1 METWVTPFEQ
11 QPAPGDAAGSFPSPF
26 DELGPQALA
35 RQAAEVL
42 QAEFRAGFVA
52 PGIPA
57 AMLDG
62 PEGGKM
68 FGVLVVREPG
78 GRIGFLRSFSGMLA
92 GRWEVPGFVPPLFDR
107 EARERVE
114 PAGEAVVKALL
125 ARAEELRTSPEL
137 TGLRAAHEAQQAR
150 HAAERAE
157 LRTRHEERKRR
168 RHTLRAGLEASPE
181 ALHALDQ
188 ESRGDKAEKRRMDAA
203 HEAER
208 RELEPRRARLERR
221 LRALERLRWIV
232 CRALMKRLH
241 DTYAVPNARGERRPL
256 RALYAPGEPPSGAA
270 DCAAPKLLAHAFT
283 HGLRPLALA
292 EFWWGAP
299 PSSGGRASGAF
310 YAACRDK
317 CAPLLPFMLEGLRVS
332 PPRVF
337 APPAAVTEGLSV
349 VYEDAWIVVVEKPGG
364 LLSVPAKDTSVT
376 DSVLARLRA
385 RYPNATG
392 PLLVHRLDLDT
403 SGLLVAALEQADD
416 VVHVLEDVA
425 EALHGGE
432 RQGRPA
438 VEGEGAVDGEL
449 RGHARLRVA
458 VLEPALEQGAL
469 RVGVLPLPEE
479 HREELEDVADGGV
492 EELGRAAAVLLG
504 DQHEHGAGEGRGAH
518 VAEAAG
524 EAHPP
529 GAHGRPVH
537 GVVDDGRHLHAQQH
551 RRQGVDV
558 PLGDA
563 PGRLGGGEEH
573 QRDEHEGG
581 LGALH
586 GDVIEEGPQLRGNG
600 SLVDLLQR
608 IHQEGAVG
616 GLDTLEHAPELIGEV
631 DGNGCGHGLG
641 MRLWGERGGEGGQPS
656 SVCTRPYLCSNE

>member
-1 METWVTPFEQ
+1 METWFTPFEPR
-11 QPAPGDAAGSFPSPF
+11 PAPGDAAGSFPSPF
-26 DELGPQALA
+26 DELGPHALA

-125 ARAEELRTSPEL
+125 ARAEQLRTSPEL

-168 RHTLRAGLEASPE
+168 RHTRRAGLEASPE

-188 ESRGDKAEKRRMDAA
+188 ESRGDKAEKRRMEAA

-208 RELEPRRARLERR
+208 RELEPRLARLERR

-299 PSSGGRASGAF
+299 PSSGGRAAGAF

-332 PPRVF
+332 PPRLF

-364 LLSVPAKDTSVT
+364 LLSVPAKDTAVT

-385 RYPNATG
+385 RYPHATG

-403 SGLLVAALEQADD
+403 SGLLVAALDSRTHAALQRQFAQREI
-416 VVHVLEDVA
+416 HKRYVA
-425 EALHGGE
+425 W
-432 RQGRPA
+432 
-438 VEGEGAVDGEL
+438 VEGLVQGEEGTIDFPMRVDL
-449 RGHARLRVA
+449 DDRPRQIH
-458 VLEPALEQGAL
+458 
-469 RVGVLPLPEE
+469 
-479 HREELEDVADGGV
+479 D
-492 EELGRAAAVLLG
+492 
-504 DQHEHGAGEGRGAH
+504 
-518 VAEAAG
+518 
-524 EAHPP
+524 
-529 GAHGRPVH
+529 PVH
-537 GVVDDGRHLHAQQH
+537 GKSAVTRWRVLERRGRRTRVAFFPLTGRTHQLRVHAAHPLGLGAPIVGDRLYGHEDVRLHLHAESLSFQH
-551 RRQGVDV
+551 PETGQRVSFER
-558 PLGDA
+558 PA
-563 PGRLGGGEEH
+563 PF
-573 QRDEHEGG
+573 
-581 LGALH
+581 
-586 GDVIEEGPQLRGNG
+586 
-600 SLVDLLQR
+600 
-608 IHQEGAVG
+608 
-616 GLDTLEHAPELIGEV
+616 
-631 DGNGCGHGLG
+631 
-641 MRLWGERGGEGGQPS
+641 
-656 SVCTRPYLCSNE
+656 

>member
-1 METWVTPFEQ
+1 METWFTPFEP
-11 QPAPGDAAGSFPSPF
+11 QPDARDAAGAFPSPF
-26 DELGPQALA
+26 DELGPHALA
-35 RQAAEVL
+35 RRAAEVL

-68 FGVLVVREPG
+68 FGVLVVQAPG

-92 GRWEVPGFVPPLFDR
+92 GSWEVPGFVPPLFDR
-107 EARERVE
+107 EAREGVE

-168 RHTLRAGLEASPE
+168 RHTRRAELEASPE

-188 ESRGDKAEKRRMDAA
+188 ESRGDKAEKRRMEAA

-208 RELEPRRARLERR
+208 QELEPRRARMERR

-299 PSSGGRASGAF
+299 PSAGGRASGAF

-317 CAPLLPFMLEGLRVS
+317 CAPLLPFMLEGLWVA

-337 APPAAVTEGLSV
+337 APPAAVTGGLSV
-349 VYEDAWIVVVEKPGG
+349 VFEDAWLVVVEKPGG

-385 RYPNATG
+385 RYPHATG

-403 SGLLVAALEQADD
+403 SGLLVAALDSRTHAALQRQFAQREI
-416 VVHVLEDVA
+416 HKRYVA
-425 EALHGGE
+425 W
-432 RQGRPA
+432 
-438 VEGEGAVDGEL
+438 VEGLVQGEEGTIDFPMRVDL
-449 RGHARLRVA
+449 DDRPRQIH
-458 VLEPALEQGAL
+458 
-469 RVGVLPLPEE
+469 
-479 HREELEDVADGGV
+479 D
-492 EELGRAAAVLLG
+492 
-504 DQHEHGAGEGRGAH
+504 
-518 VAEAAG
+518 
-524 EAHPP
+524 
-529 GAHGRPVH
+529 PVH
-537 GVVDDGRHLHAQQH
+537 GKSAVTRWRVLERRGQRTRVAFFPLTGRTHQLRVHAAHPLGLGAPIVGDRLYGHEDVRLHLHAESLSFQH
-551 RRQGVDV
+551 PETGQLVSFER
-558 PLGDA
+558 PA
-563 PGRLGGGEEH
+563 PF
-573 QRDEHEGG
+573 
-581 LGALH
+581 
-586 GDVIEEGPQLRGNG
+586 
-600 SLVDLLQR
+600 
-608 IHQEGAVG
+608 
-616 GLDTLEHAPELIGEV
+616 
-631 DGNGCGHGLG
+631 
-641 MRLWGERGGEGGQPS
+641 
-656 SVCTRPYLCSNE
+656 